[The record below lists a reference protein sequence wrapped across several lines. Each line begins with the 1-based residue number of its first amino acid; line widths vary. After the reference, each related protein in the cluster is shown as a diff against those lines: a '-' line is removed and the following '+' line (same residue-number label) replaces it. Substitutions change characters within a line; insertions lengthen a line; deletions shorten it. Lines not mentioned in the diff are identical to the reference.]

1 MTFRTV
7 VTWLAGLVAAS
18 LVTTLLAAI
27 PFSYLLGLVGK
38 FIANGNVGLMDN
50 LVGLP
55 PLFLPILAIL
65 SLLILAPSGIVAPLK
80 QWWNKPPPL
89 QIEIERVFKMVECV
103 HNPQILN
110 PEHPGNLPFMNTEAQ
125 NAVDVLRSVLLKKGL
140 TPPETVD
147 FDEQYSRREWYDYLR
162 ILRVEMR

>member
-38 FIANGNVGLMDN
+38 FIANGNVGWMDN

-55 PLFLPILAIL
+55 PLFFPILAIL

-89 QIEIERVFKMVECV
+89 QIEIERVYKLVERV
-103 HNPQILN
+103 HKPQILSPEN
-110 PEHPGNLPFMNTEAQ
+110 PGSLPFMQAQAQ
-125 NAVDVLRSVLLKKGL
+125 NAVDVLRSVLLKQGL
-140 TPPETVD
+140 SPPQIVD
-147 FDEQYSRREWYDYLR
+147 FDQSSSRTIWYDYLR
-162 ILRVEMR
+162 TIRVEIR